1 MKLTTLKLTVVA
13 LGLFAYSQTSN
24 AQDAQKKPDPE
35 KMFKGLD
42 ANKDGVV
49 SFEEF
54 KNKKRKNEI
63 PADRLEK
70 MYARMDA
77 DSDGSVTMKEFRMNM
92 EKGKGEGKPEGMKK
106 KKKPETESEGEN

>member
-1 MKLTTLKLTVVA
+1 MKSTTLKLAVLA
-13 LGLFAYSQTSN
+13 FGLFAYSQTAS
-24 AQDAQKKPDPE
+24 AQDGQKKPDPE

-42 ANKDGVV
+42 ANKDGVI
-49 SFEEF
+49 SLEEF

-70 MYARMDA
+70 MYSRMDA
-77 DSDGSVTMKEFRMNM
+77 DSDGSVTMKEFRMNL

-106 KKKPETESEGEN
+106 KKPEAPAEESDN